1 MSMKAVRVV
10 PHPDGGRIEIQDIPV
25 PRVAE
30 GQVLVRVRAS
40 GLNRG
45 EVTQARD
52 RRSGMPGTV
61 GVEFAG
67 EVCAVGPGVTGW
79 REGDRVMGHGR
90 ECQAQYV
97 LADPLALMPVPNG
110 LGWIEAASFPNA
122 FVTAHD
128 AVVTNGELAPGESI
142 LVNAASGGI
151 AWAALQIAS
160 LRGARPVIAT
170 SRSAHKLAGLGR
182 YGVDVGID
190 TSRQSLLDG
199 IMAATDKRGVDVII
213 DMVGAPAFEE
223 NVQGLAVRG
232 RLVNIAR
239 LGGAT
244 ATLDLGQLWLKR
256 LRLIGVT
263 FRTRSEAE
271 RLACIQACARD
282 MLPFLQDNKIQWAID
297 RTFALDEIH
306 SAHAYLMAGEHSGK
320 IVLTVD

>member
-1 MSMKAVRVV
+1 MKAVRVL
-10 PHPDGGRIEIQDIPV
+10 PHPEGGRVEVQDIPV
-25 PRVAE
+25 PQVAE

-45 EVTQARD
+45 EITQSRD
-52 RRSGMPGTV
+52 RRTGAPGTL

-67 EVCAVGPGVTGW
+67 EVSAVGAGVTGW

-90 ECQAQYV
+90 ECQAEYV
-97 LADPLALMPVPNG
+97 LADPLALMPVPAD

-128 AVVTNGELAPGESI
+128 AVVTNGELAAGESI

-151 AWAALQIAS
+151 AWAALQIAK
-160 LRGARPVIAT
+160 LRGAKPVIAT
-170 SRSAHKLAGLGR
+170 SRSAHKLAALR
-182 YGVDVGID
+182 RFGVDVGID

-213 DMVGAPAFEE
+213 DMVGAPVFEE
-223 NVQGLAVRG
+223 NVQGVAVRG

-244 ATLDLGQLWLKR
+244 APLDLSQLWLKR

-282 MLPFLQDNKIQWAID
+282 MLPHLQDNRIQWAID

>member
-1 MSMKAVRVV
+1 MRAVRVI
-10 PHPDGGRIEIQDIPV
+10 PHPDAGRIEIQDIPV
-25 PRVAE
+25 PQPKP

-45 EVTQARD
+45 EITQARD
-52 RRSGMPGTV
+52 RRSGEPITV

-67 EVCAVGPGVTGW
+67 EVSAVGADVTGW
-79 REGDRVMGHGR
+79 KEGDRVMGHGK

-97 LADPLALMPVPNG
+97 LADPLSLIPVPAN
-110 LGWIEAASFPNA
+110 LGWVEAASFPNA

-128 AVVTNGELAPGESI
+128 AVVTNGELAAGESI

-151 AWAALQIAS
+151 AWAALQIAK
-160 LRGARPVIAT
+160 LRGAKPVIAT
-170 SRSAHKLAGLGR
+170 SRSAHKLAALR
-182 YGVDVGID
+182 RFGVDVGID

-213 DMVGAPAFEE
+213 DMVGAPVFEE

-244 ATLDLGQLWLKR
+244 APLDLSQLWLKR

-282 MLPFLQDNKIQWAID
+282 MLPHLQDNRIQWAID

>member
-1 MSMKAVRVV
+1 MKAIRVV
-10 PHPDGGRIEIQDIPV
+10 PHPDGGRVEVQDIPV
-25 PRVAE
+25 PAVGA

-45 EVTQARD
+45 EITQARD
-52 RRSGMPGTV
+52 RRSGAPGTL

-67 EVCAVGPGVTGW
+67 EVCATGPGVTGW

-90 ECQAQYV
+90 ECQAEFV
-97 LADPLALMPVPNG
+97 LADPLALMPVPRG

-170 SRSAHKLAGLGR
+170 SRSAHKLAGLER

-190 TSRQSLLDG
+190 TSRQSLLEG
-199 IMAATDKRGVDVII
+199 IMAATDKRGVDLII

-282 MLPFLQDNKIQWAID
+282 MLPFLQDNRIQWAID
-297 RTFALDEIH
+297 RTFTLDEIH

>member
-1 MSMKAVRVV
+1 MKAVRVV
-10 PHPDGGRIEIQDIPV
+10 PHPDGGRVEVQDIPV

-45 EVTQARD
+45 EITQARD
-52 RRSGMPGTV
+52 RLSGMPGTL

-67 EVCAVGPGVTGW
+67 EVSAVGPGVTGW

-97 LADPLALMPVPNG
+97 LADPLALMPVPSG

-128 AVVTNGELAPGESI
+128 AVVTNGALAPGESI

-151 AWAALQIAS
+151 AWAALQIAA

-170 SRSAHKLAGLGR
+170 SRSAHKLAGLSR

-190 TSRQSLLDG
+190 TSRQSLLEG

-271 RLACIQACARD
+271 RLACVQACARD
-282 MLPFLQDNKIQWAID
+282 MLPYLQDNKIQWAID

>member
-1 MSMKAVRVV
+1 MKAVRVI

-25 PRVAE
+25 PGVTE
-30 GQVLVRVRAS
+30 GKVLVRVRAS
-40 GLNRG
+40 GVNRG
-45 EVTQARD
+45 EITQARD
-52 RRSGMPGTV
+52 RLSGLPGTV

-67 EVCAVGPGVTGW
+67 EVSAVGAGVTTW

-90 ECQAQYV
+90 ECQAEYV
-97 LADPLALMPVPNG
+97 LADPLALMPVPDK

-122 FVTAHD
+122 FITAHD
-128 AVVTNGELAPGESI
+128 AVVTNGELARGESI
-142 LVNAASGGI
+142 LVNAASGGV
-151 AWAALQIAS
+151 AWASLQIAS
-160 LRGARPVIAT
+160 LLGASTVIAT
-170 SRSAHKLAGLGR
+170 SRSADKLAGLSQ

-190 TSRQSLLDG
+190 TSRQSLLEG

-223 NVQGLAVRG
+223 NVKGLAVRG

-239 LGGAT
+239 LGGET

-282 MLPFLQDNKIQWAID
+282 MLPFLQEDKIRWAID
-297 RTFALDEIH
+297 RTFALEDVH
-306 SAHAYLMAGEHSGK
+306 SAHAYLMAGKHSGK